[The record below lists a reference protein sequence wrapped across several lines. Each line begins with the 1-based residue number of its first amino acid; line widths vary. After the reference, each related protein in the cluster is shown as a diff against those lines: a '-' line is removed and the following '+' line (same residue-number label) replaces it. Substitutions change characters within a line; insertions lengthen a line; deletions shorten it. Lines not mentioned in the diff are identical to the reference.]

1 MINRLLFLSVKPMR
15 MKRKFF
21 KIVILTYLLPILSIA
36 QKQSLWHVSQK
47 KKGLEW
53 ALINDTSTIRL
64 MNVKKGVLDFS
75 YSSPEKVMNS
85 TQTIIV
91 MDETRNELKRVT
103 LQNNKASFTIKDL
116 FLIKAKS
123 ELFIYSISV
132 PKDINVA
139 KRARVGTQFI
149 GKIVNIGNDN

>member
-1 MINRLLFLSVKPMR
+1 